1 MSLRARGLS
10 LVEVLV
16 ALAVA
21 SMSMAAVAASALGL
35 LSGRRDSELRQ
46 VATLIAEKSLEEL
59 LGRGAEGLVEE
70 QRLDVVR
77 DASGEFARR
86 VTVEAGPREDLWHLL
101 VAVTPPRGQPAVE
114 FHTLLRRPWSSP

>member
-1 MSLRARGLS
+1 MSRRARGLS

-35 LSGRRDSELRQ
+35 LSGRRDGELRQ
-46 VATLIAEKSLEEL
+46 VATLIAERGLEEL
-59 LGRGAEGLVEE
+59 LGRGAEGLVEGE
-70 QRLDVVR
+70 WLDLVR

-86 VTVEAGPREDLWHLL
+86 VTVEAGPSDGLWHLA
-101 VAVTPPRGQPAVE
+101 VAVTPPRGKPAVE